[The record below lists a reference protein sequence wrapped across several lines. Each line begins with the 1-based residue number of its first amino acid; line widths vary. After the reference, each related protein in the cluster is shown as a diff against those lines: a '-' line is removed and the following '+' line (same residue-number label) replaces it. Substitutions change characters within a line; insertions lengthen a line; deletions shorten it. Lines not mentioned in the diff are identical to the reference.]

1 MTGIYKCID
10 KCCLSFVLKMKASR
24 TDYIC
29 FLVMFGLRSLP
40 LVMGLSSQHN
50 LKIEDGDDL
59 QHDFER
65 LKQAMEMVGF
75 LSATKK
81 Q

>member
-1 MTGIYKCID
+1 MTGICQCID
-10 KCCLSFVLKMKASR
+10 KCCLSVVLKMKESR
-24 TDYIC
+24 TDYTC
-29 FLVMFGLRSLP
+29 FLVMSGLRSLP
-40 LVMGLSSQHN
+40 IIMDLFSQHN
-50 LKIEDGDDL
+50 LKIEDGEDL
-59 QHDFER
+59 RHDFER

>member
-1 MTGIYKCID
+1 MTAEH
-10 KCCLSFVLKMKASR
+10 VLV
-24 TDYIC
+24 
-29 FLVMFGLRSLP
+29 FFVMFGLHSLP
-40 LVMGLSSQHN
+40 LIMDLSSQHN
-50 LKIEDGDDL
+50 LKIEDGEDL
-59 QHDFER
+59 RHDFER

>member
-1 MTGIYKCID
+1 M
-10 KCCLSFVLKMKASR
+10 S
-24 TDYIC
+24 
-29 FLVMFGLRSLP
+29 GLRPLP
-40 LVMGLSSQHN
+40 LIMALASQHN

-59 QHDFER
+59 RHDFER

-81 Q
+81 QWVERIL

>member
-1 MTGIYKCID
+1 MLYQCIG
-10 KCCLSFVLKMKASR
+10 KGCLCVVSKMKGR
-24 TDYIC
+24 KIDYSGL
-29 FLVMFGLRSLP
+29 FMMFRFSLFAFFFDFS
-40 LVMGLSSQHN
+40 LQHN
-50 LKIEDGDDL
+50 LKIEDGEDL
-59 QHDFER
+59 RHEFER

>member
-1 MTGIYKCID
+1 M
-10 KCCLSFVLKMKASR
+10 CCAKDERKENRLYWAFCDVWVSLFAF
-24 TDYIC
+24 
-29 FLVMFGLRSLP
+29 FLDFSL
-40 LVMGLSSQHN
+40 QHN
-50 LKIEDGDDL
+50 LKIEDGEDL
-59 QHDFER
+59 RHEFER

>member
-1 MTGIYKCID
+1 MTGIYKCVG
-10 KCCLSFVLKMKASR
+10 CVVCLVLKVKESR
-24 TDYIC
+24 RDYTC
-29 FLVMFGLRSLP
+29 FLVMFILRSLP
-40 LVMGLSSQHN
+40 LIMGGSSQHN
-50 LKIEDGDDL
+50 LKIEDGEDL
-59 QHDFER
+59 RHDFER

>member
-1 MTGIYKCID
+1 
-10 KCCLSFVLKMKASR
+10 MKGSR
-24 TDYIC
+24 TDYNWLFVVFR
-29 FLVMFGLRSLP
+29 FLSLP
-40 LVMGLSSQHN
+40 LILDFSSQHN
-50 LKIEDGDDL
+50 LKIEDGEDL
-59 QHDFER
+59 RHEFER